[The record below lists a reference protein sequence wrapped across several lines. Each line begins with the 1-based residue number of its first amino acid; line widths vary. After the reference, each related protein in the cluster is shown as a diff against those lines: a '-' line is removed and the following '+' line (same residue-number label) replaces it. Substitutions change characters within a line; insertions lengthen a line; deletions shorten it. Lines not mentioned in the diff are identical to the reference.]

1 MILEDQEQID
11 SAHAGVWMGPQT
23 CALFSQNWIY
33 IYIYIYFF
41 FFFFFFWGGF
51 VFGRMIMMSHSV
63 IQVPY

>member
-33 IYIYIYFF
+33 IYIYIFF
-41 FFFFFFWGGF
+41 FFFGG
-51 VFGRMIMMSHSV
+51 VLSLAE
-63 IQVPY
+63 